1 MSDDKP
7 VPVIKIDRLALD
19 LPGFDS
25 ADARALAREIGER
38 LALSGMSG
46 VRQRLTVTIDAAGG
60 DVSQLAQRI
69 VAALRDRLV

>member
-1 MSDDKP
+1 MSDDK
-7 VPVIKIDRLALD
+7 PVIKIDRLALD

-38 LALSGMSG
+38 LALSGVSG
-46 VRQRLTVTIDAAGG
+46 ARPRLTVTIDAAGG

-69 VAALRDRLV
+69 VAALRDRLI